1 MSGSLLGILSKGRT
15 HVKSQLNSRTQMD
28 AIRLWV
34 KTHELEI
41 RSAKERGYTWREITR
56 ACIELWGFNKEFK
69 GVYMRKSEDLLR
81 VCYYDV
87 QRGSKS
93 SHISKKSEGMNLRV
107 PGRTIMLSED

>member
-1 MSGSLLGILSKGRT
+1 MSGSLLVMLSKGRT
-15 HVKSQLNSRTQMD
+15 RVNERLNTRKQME
-28 AIRLWV
+28 AIRKWV
-34 KTHELEI
+34 KAHELEI

-69 GVYMRKSEDLLR
+69 GVYMRKSEDLIR

-93 SHISKKSEGMNLRV
+93 SHVSKKSERMNLRL
-107 PGRTIMLSED
+107 PGRSIRLSED